1 MDSILTID
9 EVAKRT
15 GLTAHTLRY
24 YERIGLIAP
33 VGRAPGGQRRYAA
46 SDMAWISFLLRLR
59 TTQMPIGKMLAFAK
73 LRAVGDS
80 TVSERRRL
88 LEDHLAEVLAQIEAM
103 KKSADALQAKVEHYQ
118 ALEHS

>member
-1 MDSILTID
+1 MKISEAAEASGCPLETI
-9 EVAKRT
+9 
-15 GLTAHTLRY
+15 RY

-33 VGRAPGGQRRYAA
+33 VSRAPGGQRRYAA

-59 TTQMPIGKMLAFAK
+59 TTQMPIGKMLTFAK

>member
-1 MDSILTID
+1 MDSNLTID

-33 VGRAPGGQRRYAA
+33 VGRARGGQRRYAA

-59 TTQMPIGKMLAFAK
+59 TTQMPIGKMLTFAK

>member
-1 MDSILTID
+1 MDSILAID

-59 TTQMPIGKMLAFAK
+59 TTQMPIGKMLTFAK

>member
-1 MDSILTID
+1 MDSNLTID

-33 VGRAPGGQRRYAA
+33 VSRAPGGQRRYSA